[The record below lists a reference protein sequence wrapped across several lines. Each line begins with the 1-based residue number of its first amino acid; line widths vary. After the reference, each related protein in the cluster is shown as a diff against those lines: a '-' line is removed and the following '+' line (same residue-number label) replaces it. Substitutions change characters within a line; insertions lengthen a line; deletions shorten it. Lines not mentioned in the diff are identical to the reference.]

1 MSGNN
6 QVDKLKEIFKSEVDE
21 LIEDSEEVLVAL
33 ETDVENVDLINEIFR
48 IFHSI
53 KGSAGVVGF
62 NDMAHFS
69 HGVENVLDRVRQGE
83 LRISKNLISLVLE
96 SIDILKNYIEY
107 YFGGPPVDDAKIER
121 IQASLSRFKGVA
133 GDSEFKIEDKK
144 KEEKKVKKSKYF
156 GIHIQLE
163 EDVFMRGQDT
173 LLLLQELAD
182 MGDFDSVRANIT
194 RIPSLEEIEPHINYI
209 SYDIVLKTKS
219 THDEVK
225 DVFIFVMDENN
236 NIGINDI
243 SERFVEGVDTELADK
258 KLGEI
263 LVDEGIIDEE
273 EVEKIA
279 STHKKIGEEIVEQ
292 TSVPKEQI
300 QRVLRKKQK
309 SQKVQIASTIRVKT
323 DKLDKLINLIGEMV
337 ISVSRITMIAQDT
350 GIKEIINSTG
360 ELNRISRDL
369 QEQIMTV
376 RMVPLEGTFKRFY
389 RVVRDL
395 STSQKKNIEL
405 HISGEDT
412 ELDKTMIEQIAD
424 PLKHMIRNSADHGVE
439 TPGDRKKSG
448 KPEKG
453 NIWLRAFQEEGNV
466 VIEIEDDGKG
476 IHPGKIYEK
485 AVSKGLIKKSRD
497 SFSDEEIFSFLF
509 LPGFSTAAKV
519 TEISGRGVGMD
530 VVKRNIESLKGKIE
544 VKSTPGH
551 GSKFKI
557 KIPLTIAIIDGMR
570 LRIGTRTYI
579 IPLDAIVESFQ
590 LSALDLKSIKGAKD
604 LVNLRGE
611 VFPLI
616 KLHSHFG
623 DEEVKKEDF
632 HKGIVVLVESTFK
645 KFCIYV
651 DEILGI
657 SQAVIKNLQKNYR
670 SIPGIIGASLNGDG
684 SISLIMDIP
693 GIERIL
699 EV

>member
-1 MSGNN
+1 MSANN
-6 QVDKLKEIFKSEVDE
+6 VDKLKEIFKTEVDE

-33 ETDVENVDLINEIFR
+33 EKDVENEELINEIFR

-69 HGVENVLDRVRQGE
+69 HGIENILARVRQGE
-83 LRISKNLISLVLE
+83 LKISKNLISLVLE
-96 SIDILKNYIEY
+96 SIDILKNFIDFH
-107 YFGGPPVDDAKIER
+107 FGGPPVDQEKIES
-121 IQASLSRFKGVA
+121 IQSSLNRFKGVA
-133 GDSEFKIEDKK
+133 EEPEFHPVDEV
-144 KEEKKVKKSKYF
+144 KEAEKKVRKSRYY
-156 GIHIQLE
+156 GIHLELE
-163 EDVFMRGQDT
+163 EDIFQRGQDP
-173 LLLLQELAD
+173 LLLLQELHD
-182 MGDFDSVRANIT
+182 MGSFDSIRADISK
-194 RIPSLEEIEPHINYI
+194 IPTIDQLKPHCNYMF
-209 SYDIVLKTKS
+209 YDLVLKTKHS
-219 THDEVK
+219 YEDIK
-225 DVFIFVMDENN
+225 DVFIFVIDDNEK
-236 NIGINDI
+236 IGIHDI
-243 SERFVEGVDTELADK
+243 SERFVDGVDTELADK
-258 KLGEI
+258 RIGEI
-263 LVDEGIIDEE
+263 LVDEGVLNEE

-279 STHKKIGEEIVEQ
+279 AGHKRIGQEIVEK
-292 TSVPKEQI
+292 TSVREELV
-300 QRVLRKKQK
+300 QRALRKKQK

-350 GIKEIINSTG
+350 GIKEIINSTI

-376 RMVPLEGTFKRFY
+376 RMVPLESTFKRFY

-395 STSQKKNIEL
+395 SNSQKKNIEL

-424 PLKHMIRNSADHGVE
+424 PLKHMVRNSVDHGIE
-439 TPGDRKKSG
+439 TPEVRKRAAKA
-448 KPEKG
+448 EKG
-453 NIWLRAFQEEGNV
+453 NIWLRAYQEEGNV
-466 VIEIEDDGKG
+466 VIEIEDDGQG
-476 IHPGKIYEK
+476 IHPEKIYEK
-485 AVSKGLIKKSRD
+485 AVSKGLVKKSRD
-497 SFSDEEIFSFLF
+497 AFTDEEIFSFLF
-509 LPGFSTAAKV
+509 LPGFSTAQQV

-544 VKSTPGH
+544 VKSNPGR

-570 LRIGTRTYI
+570 LRIGTRSYI
-579 IPLDAIVESFQ
+579 IPMDAIVESFQ
-590 LSALDLKSIKGAKD
+590 LSSLDLKSVKGAKD

-611 VFPLI
+611 VYPLV
-616 KLHSHFG
+616 KLHGFFG
-623 DEEVKKEDF
+623 DEEVKTEDF
-632 HKGIVVLVESTFK
+632 DKGIVVLVESTFK

-657 SQAVIKNLQKNYR
+657 AQAVIKNLQKNYR

-693 GIERIL
+693 GIEKL
-699 EV
+699 MDV

>member
-1 MSGNN
+1 MDGNN
-6 QVDKLKEIFKSEVDE
+6 VDKLKEIFKSEVDE

-33 ETDVENVDLINEIFR
+33 ESDVGNVELINEIFR

-62 NDMAHFS
+62 NEMAHFS

-83 LRISKNLISLVLE
+83 LQISKNLISLVLE
-96 SIDILKNYIEY
+96 SIDILKSYIEF
-107 YFGGPPVDDAKIER
+107 YFDGPNVDKAKIER
-121 IQASLSRFKGVA
+121 IESSLSRFKGVVEEP
-133 GDSEFKIEDKK
+133 EFHIEEK
-144 KEEKKVKKSKYF
+144 KETKKVKKAKYF
-156 GIHIQLE
+156 GIHLE
-163 EDVFMRGQDT
+163 MGEDIFARGQDS

-182 MGDFDSVRANIT
+182 MGTFDSI
-194 RIPSLEEIEPHINYI
+194 RIDVSKIADLEELIPHKNYLC
-209 SYDIVLKTKS
+209 YDLVLKTRN
-219 THDEVK
+219 TAEEVK
-225 DVFIFVMDENN
+225 DVFIFVIDDNPR
-236 NIGINDI
+236 ISVTDI
-243 SERFVEGVDTELADK
+243 SNRFVDGVDTELADK
-258 KLGEI
+258 RLGEI
-263 LVDEGIIDEE
+263 LVDEGVVAEE
-273 EVEKIA
+273 DVERIA
-279 STHKKIGEEIVEQ
+279 AIHKRIGEEIVEK
-292 TSVPKEQI
+292 TSVDEEHVNRALQ
-300 QRVLRKKQK
+300 KKQK

-350 GIKEIINSTG
+350 AIKEIINSTD

-376 RMVPLEGTFKRFY
+376 RMVPLESTFKRFY

-395 STSQKKNIEL
+395 ANSQRKNIEL

-424 PLKHMIRNSADHGVE
+424 PLKHMVRNSVDHGVE
-439 TPGDRKKSG
+439 LPADRKRVG

-453 NIWLRAFQEEGNV
+453 NIWLKAYQEEGNV

-476 IHPGKIYEK
+476 IDTDKIYQK
-485 AVSKGLIKKSRD
+485 ALSKGLVKKSRENL
-497 SFSDEEIFSFLF
+497 SDEEIYSFLF
-509 LPGFSTAAKV
+509 LPGFSTAQQV

-544 VKSTPGH
+544 VKSKIDK

-570 LRIGTRTYI
+570 LRIGSRTYI

-590 LSALDLKSIKGAKD
+590 ISSLDLKSVKGAKD

-611 VFPLI
+611 VFPLV
-616 KLHSHFG
+616 KLHTIFG
-623 DEEVKKEDF
+623 DEELKKEDF
-632 HKGIVVLVESTFK
+632 NKGIVVLVESTFK

-670 SIPGIIGASLNGDG
+670 SVQGIIGASLNGDG
-684 SISLIMDIP
+684 TISLIMDIP
-693 GIERIL
+693 GIEKL
-699 EV
+699 MEV

>member
-1 MSGNN
+1 MNGNN
-6 QVDKLKEIFKSEVDE
+6 VDKLKEIFKSEVDE
-21 LIEDSEEVLVAL
+21 LIEDAEEVLVSL
-33 ETDVENVDLINEIFR
+33 EKDVHNEELINEIFR

-62 NDMAHFS
+62 DDMAHFA
-69 HGVENVLDRVRQGE
+69 HGIENVLDRVRQGE
-83 LRISKNLISLVLE
+83 LKISKNLISLVLE
-96 SIDILKNYIEY
+96 SIDILKNFIEFH
-107 YFGGPPVDDAKIER
+107 FGGPQVNHAKIEK
-121 IQASLSRFKGVA
+121 IESSLNRFKGVA
-133 GDSEFKIEDKK
+133 EEKEFQMEEK
-144 KEEKKVKKSKYF
+144 KEHKKVKKFRYY
-156 GIHIQLE
+156 GLHLE
-163 EDVFMRGQDT
+163 LRDDIFQRGQDP
-173 LLLLQELAD
+173 LLLIQELAD
-182 MGDFDSVRANIT
+182 LGSFDSIRSNVS
-194 RIPSLEEIEPHINYI
+194 RIPVLEEMEPFKSYI
-209 SYDIVLKTKS
+209 FYDMVLKTRR
-219 THDEVK
+219 TIDEIR
-225 DVFIFVMDENN
+225 DVFIFVIDDNPR
-236 NIGINDI
+236 ISVTDI

-258 KLGEI
+258 RIGEI
-263 LVDEGIIDEE
+263 LVDEGVLNEE
-273 EVEKIA
+273 EVERIA
-279 STHKKIGEEIVEQ
+279 STHKRIGEEIIEKTDVSEELVE
-292 TSVPKEQI
+292 TAI
-300 QRVLRKKQK
+300 RKKQK

-337 ISVSRITMIAQDT
+337 ISVSRITMIANES
-350 GIKEIINSTG
+350 GFKEITNSTV

-376 RMVPLEGTFKRFY
+376 RMVPLESTFKRFY

-395 STSQKKNIEL
+395 STSQRKNIEL
-405 HISGEDT
+405 HIAGEET
-412 ELDKTMIEQIAD
+412 ELDKTMIEQLAD
-424 PLKHMIRNSADHGVE
+424 PLKHMIRNCADHGVE
-439 TPGDRKKSG
+439 SPEERVKAG

-476 IHPGKIYEK
+476 IHTDKIYEK
-485 AVSKGLIKKSRD
+485 AVSKGLTKKSRD
-497 SFSDEEIFSFLF
+497 NYTDEEIYSFLF
-509 LPGFSTAAKV
+509 LPGFSTAQKV

-530 VVKRNIESLKGKIE
+530 VVKKNVESLKGKIE
-544 VKSTPGH
+544 VKSTLGK

-570 LRIGTRTYI
+570 LRIGDRTYI

-590 LSALDLKSIKGAKD
+590 ISSLDLKSIKGAKD

-616 KLHSHFG
+616 KLHSYFG
-623 DEEVKKEDF
+623 NEEIKQEDF
-632 HKGIVVLVESTFK
+632 NKGIVVLVESTFK

-657 SQAVIKNLQKNYR
+657 SQAVIKNLQANYR

-693 GIERIL
+693 GIERLLDI
-699 EV
+699 

>member
-1 MSGNN
+1 MNGNN
-6 QVDKLKEIFKSEVDE
+6 VDKLKEIFKSEVDE

-33 ETDVENVDLINEIFR
+33 ETDVGNVELINEIFR

-69 HGVENVLDRVRQGE
+69 HGVENILDRVRQGE
-83 LRISKNLISLVLE
+83 LKISKNLISLILE
-96 SIDILKNYIEY
+96 SIDILKNFIDY
-107 YFGGPPVDDAKIER
+107 YFGGPPVDTQKIEK
-121 IQASLSRFKGVA
+121 IEASLSRFKGVV
-133 GDSEFKIEDKK
+133 EEPEYHIEEKA
-144 KEEKKVKKSKYF
+144 EVKKVKKTKYF
-156 GIHIQLE
+156 GVHIEME
-163 EDVFMRGQDT
+163 EDIFLRGQDP

-182 MGDFDSVRANIT
+182 MGTFDSIRADISK
-194 RIPSLEEIEPHINYI
+194 IPDLEELKPHRNYMY
-209 SYDIVLKTKS
+209 YDLVLKTRS
-219 THDEVK
+219 SYEEVR
-225 DVFIFVMDENN
+225 DVFIFVIDDNPK
-236 NIGINDI
+236 ITINDI
-243 SERFVEGVDTELADK
+243 SARFVDGVDTELADK
-258 KLGEI
+258 RIGEI
-263 LVDEGIIDEE
+263 LVDEGVLAEE
-273 EVEKIA
+273 DVEKIA
-279 STHKKIGEEIVEQ
+279 ASHKRIGEEIVEK
-292 TSVPKEQI
+292 TSVDEEHVK
-300 QRVLRKKQK
+300 RALRKKQK

-337 ISVSRITMIAQDT
+337 ISVSRITMIAQET
-350 GIKEIINSTG
+350 GIKEIINSTD

-376 RMVPLEGTFKRFY
+376 RMVPLESTFKRFY

-395 STSQKKNIEL
+395 SNSQRKNIEL

-424 PLKHMIRNSADHGVE
+424 PLKHMVRNSVDHGIESSV
-439 TPGDRKKSG
+439 DRKKTG

-453 NIWLRAFQEEGNV
+453 NIWLKAYQEEGNV

-476 IHPGKIYEK
+476 IDPDKIYHK
-485 AVSKGLIKKSRD
+485 AKSKGLVKKARD
-497 SFSDEEIFSFLF
+497 TFTDDEIFSFLF
-509 LPGFSTAAKV
+509 LPGFSTAQQV

-544 VKSTPGH
+544 VKSNPGK

-570 LRIGTRTYI
+570 LRIGPRTYI

-590 LSALDLKSIKGAKD
+590 LSALDLKSVKGAKD

-611 VFPLI
+611 VFPLV
-616 KLHSHFG
+616 KLHAIFG
-623 DEEVKKEDF
+623 GAELKEEDF
-632 HKGIVVLVESTFK
+632 EKGIVVLVESTFK

-657 SQAVIKNLQKNYR
+657 SQAVIKNLQTNYR
-670 SIPGIIGASLNGDG
+670 SIPGVIGASLNGDG
-684 SISLIMDIP
+684 TISLIMDIP
-693 GIERIL
+693 GIEKL
-699 EV
+699 MEV

>member
-1 MSGNN
+1 MNGNN
-6 QVDKLKEIFKSEVDE
+6 VDKLKEIFKSEVDE

-33 ETDVENVDLINEIFR
+33 ETDVQNVELINEIFR

-69 HGVENVLDRVRQGE
+69 HGVENILDRVRQGE
-83 LRISKNLISLVLE
+83 LQISKNLISLILE
-96 SIDILKNYIEY
+96 SIDILKNFIEY
-107 YFGGPPVDDAKIER
+107 YFGGPPVDKKKIEK
-121 IQASLSRFKGVA
+121 IESSLSRFKGVVEKP
-133 GDSEFKIEDKK
+133 EFHIEEK
-144 KEEKKVKKSKYF
+144 KEVKKVKKAKYF
-156 GIHIQLE
+156 GIHIE
-163 EDVFMRGQDT
+163 MEDDIFLRGQDP

-182 MGDFDSVRANIT
+182 MGSFDSIRADIG
-194 RIPSLEEIEPHINYI
+194 RIPDLEELQPHRNYMF
-209 SYDIVLKTKS
+209 YDMILKTRS
-219 THDEVK
+219 SSEEVK
-225 DVFIFVMDENN
+225 DVFIFVIDDNPK
-236 NIGINDI
+236 ITIADI
-243 SERFVEGVDTELADK
+243 SSRFVDDVDIELADK
-258 KLGEI
+258 RLGEI
-263 LVDEGIIDEE
+263 LVDEGVLAEE
-273 EVEKIA
+273 DVEKIA
-279 STHKKIGEEIVEQ
+279 ASHKRIGEEIIEK
-292 TSVPKEQI
+292 TSVDEEHVK
-300 QRVLRKKQK
+300 RALRKKQK

-337 ISVSRITMIAQDT
+337 ISVSRITLTAQDT
-350 GIKEIINSTG
+350 GIKEIINSSD

-376 RMVPLEGTFKRFY
+376 RMVPLESTFKRFY

-395 STSQKKNIEL
+395 SNSQKKNIEL

-424 PLKHMIRNSADHGVE
+424 PLKHMVRNSVDHGVE
-439 TPGDRKKSG
+439 DAADRKLAG
-448 KPEKG
+448 KPAKG
-453 NIWLRAFQEEGNV
+453 NIWLKAYQEEGNV
-466 VIEIEDDGKG
+466 VIEIQDDGQG
-476 IHPGKIYEK
+476 IDSDIIYKK
-485 AVSKGLIKKSRD
+485 AVSKGLVKKSRD

-509 LPGFSTAAKV
+509 LPGFSTAKQV

-544 VKSTPGH
+544 VKSTPGK
-551 GSKFKI
+551 GSKFRI

-570 LRIGTRTYI
+570 LRIGPRTYI

-590 LSALDLKSIKGAKD
+590 LSALDLKSVKGAKD

-611 VFPLI
+611 VFPLV
-616 KLHSHFG
+616 KLHAVFG
-623 DEEVKKEDF
+623 GEELKEEDF
-632 HKGIVVLVESTFK
+632 DKGIVVLVESTFK

-657 SQAVIKNLQKNYR
+657 SQAVIKNLQTNYR

-684 SISLIMDIP
+684 TISLIMDIP
-693 GIERIL
+693 GIEKL
-699 EV
+699 MEV